1 MPTRKPPAVPIKPLK
16 RDEKRFAALG
26 TPAKK
31 AKGKK

>member
-1 MPTRKPPAVPIKPLK
+1 MPTRKQPIAPVKPLK

-26 TPAKK
+26 APAKK